1 MASWVTVSQWPMG
14 TLSSTVS
21 DAQALHTLPRVQL
34 VWSRARST
42 RRSSSPCL
50 VRSRATLAAD
60 TKEDVVR
67 QRCHVGCKVD
77 LSGYFESEDC
87 KTRRLVLGAFDE
99 KVQQPQLSPQPR
111 HAGRKGQGR
120 MRLLVL
126 KLPLRVDV
134 WRSPPAARQRLAV
147 CSHLMLVAGDNFSAQ
162 SLLLVGERDF
172 LSCV

>member
-60 TKEDVVR
+60 TKENVVR
-67 QRCHVGCKVD
+67 QRRHVGCI
-77 LSGYFESEDC
+77 
-87 KTRRLVLGAFDE
+87 
-99 KVQQPQLSPQPR
+99 LSPGALLSSSGASKPR
-111 HAGRKGQGR
+111 ATRCLMAHASIVSFTQQLEFLYHSPGALLSSSGASKPRA
-120 MRLLVL
+120 MR
-126 KLPLRVDV
+126 
-134 WRSPPAARQRLAV
+134 
-147 CSHLMLVAGDNFSAQ
+147 
-162 SLLLVGERDF
+162 
-172 LSCV
+172 